1 MPEQEKSDQEKS
13 NQEDSQSSS
22 DRPSKEECKRALK
35 AFKKR
40 LKLMRLDD
48 ESRVGGGSMSSGV
61 QSGIVAI
68 RPPGTYPQ
76 EIWDELERKGRL
88 KKVGPNL
95 YEYVI
100 MGQEPG

>member
-1 MPEQEKSDQEKS
+1 MAEEQKPNHEEGQPP
-13 NQEDSQSSS
+13 S

-61 QSGIVAI
+61 ESGIVAI
-68 RPPGTYPQ
+68 RPPGKFPQ
-76 EIWDELERKGRL
+76 EVWDELVRKGILR
-88 KKVGPNL
+88 KAGPGL
-95 YEYVI
+95 YERV
-100 MGQEPG
+100 PDS

>member
-1 MPEQEKSDQEKS
+1 MAEQEKRDEQEG
-13 NQEDSQSSS
+13 QPSSE
-22 DRPSKEECKRALK
+22 RPSKEECKRALK

-48 ESRVGGGSMSSGV
+48 ESRIGGGSMSSGV

-68 RPPGTYPQ
+68 RPPNNYP
-76 EIWDELERKGRL
+76 EEVWEELVRKGRL
-88 KKVGPNL
+88 KKAGPGL

-100 MGQEPG
+100 MS

>member
-1 MPEQEKSDQEKS
+1 MTEQEKPDS
-13 NQEDSQSSS
+13 NETPSPSE
-22 DRPSKEECKRALK
+22 RPSKEECKRAIK

-61 QSGIVAI
+61 TSGIVAI
-68 RPPGTYPQ
+68 RPPNNYPQ
-76 EIWDELERKGRL
+76 EVWDELVRKGRL
-88 KKVGPNL
+88 KEAGPGI

-100 MGQEPG
+100 V